1 MKVLLADDDKV
12 LTHLLS
18 SGLRAKGVET
28 VVTHDAMQALMS
40 ALRSP
45 PDVIVLDV
53 QMPGG
58 TGIEALKKL
67 KQSARTS
74 HIPVI
79 VLSGSVAP
87 ATSEVVKALGA
98 IEFLLKPIGPDTL
111 YAVLCTVLKLP
122 TPLIAPV

>member
-18 SGLRAKGVET
+18 SGPRAKGVET
-28 VVTHDAMQALMS
+28 VVAHGAMQAFMS

-58 TGIEALKKL
+58 TGIE
-67 KQSARTS
+67 
-74 HIPVI
+74 
-79 VLSGSVAP
+79 
-87 ATSEVVKALGA
+87 
-98 IEFLLKPIGPDTL
+98 D
-111 YAVLCTVLKLP
+111 
-122 TPLIAPV
+122 

>member
-18 SGLRAKGVET
+18 CGLREKGVET
-28 VVTHDAMQALMS
+28 VVAHDAMQAFMS

-67 KQSARTS
+67 KQSAKTS
-74 HIPVI
+74 LIPVI
-79 VLSGSVAP
+79 VLSGSVEP
-87 ATSEVVKALGA
+87 ATSVVVKALGA
-98 IEFLLKPIGPDTL
+98 VEFLLKPIGPDTL
-111 YAVLCTVLKLP
+111 YAVLCTTLKLP
-122 TPLIAPV
+122 TPAITPV

>member
-1 MKVLLADDDKV
+1 VKVLLVDDDKV

-18 SGLRAKGVET
+18 SGLRAKDVET
-28 VVTHDAMQALMS
+28 AVAHDAMQALMS

-74 HIPVI
+74 VIPVV
-79 VLSGSVAP
+79 VLSGSVEP

-122 TPLIAPV
+122 TPVIAPV

>member
-18 SGLRAKGVET
+18 SGLRAKGAET
-28 VVTHDAMQALMS
+28 FVAHDAMQALMT

-74 HIPVI
+74 LIPVV
-79 VLSGSVAP
+79 VLSGSVEP

-98 IEFLLKPIGPDTL
+98 IEFLLKPITPDTL
-111 YAVLCTVLKLP
+111 YAVLCSILKLP
-122 TPLIAPV
+122 TPAMPPV